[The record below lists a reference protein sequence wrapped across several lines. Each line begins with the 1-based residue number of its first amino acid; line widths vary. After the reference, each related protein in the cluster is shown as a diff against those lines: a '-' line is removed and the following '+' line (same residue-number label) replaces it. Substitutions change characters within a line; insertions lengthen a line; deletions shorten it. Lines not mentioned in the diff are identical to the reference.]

1 MAVEQLAKVTVEEG
15 PTPLHKAVVVAVVVP
30 TQVVQLQQVVL
41 KEVMAVVGMGPRQM
55 VQGAELAPAI
65 PEAVAVVQS
74 QQVVPMVGL
83 VGLVWSCFDMF

>member
-1 MAVEQLAKVTVEEG
+1 M
-15 PTPLHKAVVVAVVVP
+15 VVAVVVVP

-41 KEVMAVVGMGPRQM
+41 KEVMAVVVMGPRQM